1 MGALEEIG
9 DGAKA
14 VVTGVAGIV
23 ATFVGMFG
31 DPTFLLTNFGL
42 VATLSSWTAK
52 YLGPEFAP
60 GIPWDQV
67 MLVVAFVGVV
77 LTVSRLYSRRTND

>member
-1 MGALEEIG
+1 MGVLEEIG

-14 VVTGVAGIV
+14 LVTGVVGIV
-23 ATFVGMFG
+23 ATVVGMVG

-42 VATLSSWTAK
+42 VASLSSWVSK
-52 YLGPEFAP
+52 YLGPEFLP